1 MRPAQTLRWWSSA
14 KRARTVDG
22 FRPEGAFTLIELL
35 VVIAIIAILAA
46 LLLPALVRAKDR
58 ALRIACV
65 NDLRQIGLGINMY
78 ATDNNDYVPYVLWS
92 VSNPGR
98 TLDPCFVTPGTGNV
112 YKGYYGLGL
121 LWRSKAVPNA
131 RVFYCPGE
139 SKVGGQLYTYDYY
152 TQVVGT
158 WPSMPTTDPSAGNAT
173 DYGRVRMCYSYF
185 PQRTALVT
193 SGTFAGLPWA
203 TVSTIDRDFVVTEFG
218 ADAGKEPY
226 TEVAG
231 PHKLTSL
238 NPQKSITTD
247 MVLSVDTLPHKDGG
261 MGGLNALF
269 TDGHVRWQSARGNP
283 QAFDPALWAGG
294 FIGNELGFRQ
304 IVSSWRP

>member
-1 MRPAQTLRWWSSA
+1 MRPVRSLLARRTANGGRVVRTR
-14 KRARTVDG
+14 RAR
-22 FRPEGAFTLIELL
+22 GAFTLIELL

-46 LLLPALVRAKDR
+46 LLLPALSRAKDR

-121 LWRSKAVPNA
+121 LWRTKAVPNA
-131 RVFYCPGE
+131 KVYYCPGE
-139 SKVGGQLYTYDYY
+139 SKVGGELYTYDYY

-158 WPSMPTTDPSAGNAT
+158 WPSMPTTDPSAGNAA
-173 DYGRVRMCYSYF
+173 DYGRVRICYSYF
-185 PQRTALVT
+185 SQRKDLVPK
-193 SGTFAGLPWA
+193 GTFAGLPYA
-203 TVSTIDRDFVVTEFG
+203 TVSGDVDRDFVVTEFG

-226 TEVAG
+226 HG
-231 PHKLTSL
+231 SCRP
-238 NPQKSITTD
+238 PQD
-247 MVLSVDTLPHKDGG
+247 NH
-261 MGGLNALF
+261 A
-269 TDGHVRWQSARGNP
+269 QSP
-283 QAFDPALWAGG
+283 EEHHD
-294 FIGNELGFRQ
+294 
-304 IVSSWRP
+304 